1 MIVLTKSL
9 AFFASSWWA
18 IAHMLC
24 GKRALSVEE
33 AFDFPFI
40 IYFLRLCPNL
50 WYSDPWDPRNGPGVG
65 ISLANGLAVL
75 AFFQPQTCSQV
86 ND

>member
-33 AFDFPFI
+33 AFGFPFI
-40 IYFLRLCPNL
+40 IFFAPV
-50 WYSDPWDPRNGPGVG
+50 PKFV
-65 ISLANGLAVL
+65 VL
-75 AFFQPQTCSQV
+75 
-86 ND
+86 

>member
-24 GKRALSVEE
+24 GKRALFVEE
-33 AFDFPFI
+33 AFDFPFNENTRYFRDI
-40 IYFLRLCPNL
+40 LDRYIYIYYRFMARLDITGKL
-50 WYSDPWDPRNGPGVG
+50 
-65 ISLANGLAVL
+65 
-75 AFFQPQTCSQV
+75 QV
-86 ND
+86 Y

>member
-24 GKRALSVEE
+24 GKRALFVEE

-40 IYFLRLCPNL
+40 TVLGAFCWQLSETEARDCGNRGLT
-50 WYSDPWDPRNGPGVG
+50 SATPGATLPEKTIG
-65 ISLANGLAVL
+65 FGTRER
-75 AFFQPQTCSQV
+75 FHP
-86 ND
+86 

>member
-9 AFFASSWWA
+9 AFLASSWWA

-24 GKRALSVEE
+24 GKRVLFVEE

-40 IYFLRLCPNL
+40 IFFAPV
-50 WYSDPWDPRNGPGVG
+50 PKFV
-65 ISLANGLAVL
+65 VL
-75 AFFQPQTCSQV
+75 
-86 ND
+86 